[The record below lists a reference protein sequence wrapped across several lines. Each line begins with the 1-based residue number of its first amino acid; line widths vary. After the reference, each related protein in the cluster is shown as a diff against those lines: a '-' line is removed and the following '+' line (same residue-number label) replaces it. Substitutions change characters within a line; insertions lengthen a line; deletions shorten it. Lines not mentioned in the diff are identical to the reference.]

1 MTKLWYNYPKVLFDN
16 PYQFFPS
23 NNLSEI
29 EAGLTESNNSSGFV
43 GSENPS
49 NQNQ

>member
-1 MTKLWYNYPKVLFDN
+1 MQGQDARLSSADSD
-16 PYQFFPS
+16 Q

-29 EAGLTESNNSSGFV
+29 EAGLTESNNSNGFV

-49 NQNQ
+49 NKNQ